1 SVSWQRATARPKVSI
16 TLSQATPGWSVPGSE
31 GAGVSSIRLLDCGSG
46 IFSIHI
52 AASNPARNAI
62 AGLLQ
67 ALARV
72 QQEGSIK
79 VLMLSGIEHCFPGGG
94 REAYNEAVEQGL
106 YRAIVSFPYPVIAVV
121 KDDAIGAGFMAATL
135 CDLMVL
141 NEDASYGCT
150 DGQRHFYPTGGEAM
164 LFSER
169 LGDVLAQ
176 DFLYVSPVATG
187 RQLRAKGWTCPM
199 AAGEQVEAYAE
210 KLGSTLATKS
220 QEALRLLKQHL
231 TRSLAGWVEELRRV
245 EAAEPALERPTDQN
259 AETMA
264 SPSGH
269 IRLETPAEN
278 VLLIKLGV
286 AGKQVGAKERVA
298 ELGHL
303 FARIQEAGC
312 YKAIVLVSED
322 PDFVAGTEGV
332 IAGDVVLELQRL
344 LVESP
349 IPVVA
354 ALAGDAKGHG
364 WLISQLCDACV
375 YSQTGVYS
383 SADMGSS
390 PVVAQTAAAVFTQ
403 RLGNAAGK
411 EILFSGAEYRGVDLQ
426 RRVGTLLVAEQD
438 QVLPRAVQV
447 AESWAKLPR
456 ATLTAWKQ
464 HSAGRMQSKASSLQA
479 GAQWGEKD
487 EAPGPLAAAPA
498 PIPLRSKVVT
508 ATAYAEGIVVVKM
521 EDREARNMFSEAL
534 VEGVT

>member
-1 SVSWQRATARPKVSI
+1 SLRIVAPCTGEMIGWVRYARGSEAGDEILKLDVDLCDERGNLCVQMRGLNWERASLDRAEAVVAQANLPAARKEIALGKYEQAIPAPVAQKKPAGISLVEPHALVLEESVSWQRATARPKVSI

-199 AAGEQVEAYAE
+199 AAGE
-210 KLGSTLATKS
+210 
-220 QEALRLLKQHL
+220 
-231 TRSLAGWVEELRRV
+231 
-245 EAAEPALERPTDQN
+245 
-259 AETMA
+259 
-264 SPSGH
+264 
-269 IRLETPAEN
+269 
-278 VLLIKLGV
+278 
-286 AGKQVGAKERVA
+286 
-298 ELGHL
+298 
-303 FARIQEAGC
+303 
-312 YKAIVLVSED
+312 
-322 PDFVAGTEGV
+322 
-332 IAGDVVLELQRL
+332 
-344 LVESP
+344 
-349 IPVVA
+349 
-354 ALAGDAKGHG
+354 
-364 WLISQLCDACV
+364 
-375 YSQTGVYS
+375 
-383 SADMGSS
+383 
-390 PVVAQTAAAVFTQ
+390 
-403 RLGNAAGK
+403 
-411 EILFSGAEYRGVDLQ
+411 
-426 RRVGTLLVAEQD
+426 
-438 QVLPRAVQV
+438 
-447 AESWAKLPR
+447 
-456 ATLTAWKQ
+456 
-464 HSAGRMQSKASSLQA
+464 
-479 GAQWGEKD
+479 
-487 EAPGPLAAAPA
+487 
-498 PIPLRSKVVT
+498 
-508 ATAYAEGIVVVKM
+508 
-521 EDREARNMFSEAL
+521 
-534 VEGVT
+534 